1 VSLKRNVVAN
11 YLGQGWRALMGL
23 AFVPLYIKYLGIESY
38 GLIGLFAILQAWLEL
53 LDLGM
58 RPALGREMARFT
70 AGAHDADSIRD
81 LLRTVEVIATGIAT
95 VLALGIWAGSRW
107 IASDWLSSHNLPTDM
122 VARAIALM
130 GAVVGLRFIEALYVS
145 SLVGLQRQELES
157 VVTST
162 LATVRGVGALAV
174 LAWVAP
180 TITAYFVWQAGISIV
195 TVMIFAS
202 LVHRVL
208 PPASRPARF
217 SWRPLLAIWRFAAGM
232 TAISVLAILLT
243 QVDKILMT
251 KLLPLQV
258 FAYYALAAVVANGL
272 FMVTAPISAAFYPRF
287 TELATLK
294 DEATLRVL
302 YHKGS
307 QMVAVLTGSAAV
319 ILILFANRI
328 VLLWTRNP
336 ALTEHVAP
344 LVAVLAFGTMLNA
357 LMAMPYQL
365 QLAYGWTTLAIR
377 VNITAVCVLVPIIL
391 WAVPAYGAI
400 GAAWAW
406 VLLNLGYVL
415 VTISFMHR
423 RLLRE
428 EKWRWYRQDVALP
441 IMAGA
446 LVGLMFRFVLPSDLG
461 KAGTLTGLLIASA
474 AVLITA
480 TLTAP
485 ALRHQLAHFLPRGLA
500 RTV

>member
-1 VSLKRNVVAN
+1 
-11 YLGQGWRALMGL
+11 MG
-23 AFVPLYIKYLGIESY
+23 S
-38 GLIGLFAILQAWLEL
+38 
-53 LDLGM
+53 
-58 RPALGREMARFT
+58 
-70 AGAHDADSIRD
+70 
-81 LLRTVEVIATGIAT
+81 VI
-95 VLALGIWAGSRW
+95 
-107 IASDWLSSHNLPTDM
+107 
-122 VARAIALM
+122 
-130 GAVVGLRFIEALYVS
+130 GLRFIEAIYVS

-157 VVTST
+157 VVTSA

-174 LAWVAP
+174 LAWIAP
-180 TITAYFVWQAGISIV
+180 TITAYFVWQGGISTV
-195 TVMIFAS
+195 TVLIFAT
-202 LVHRVL
+202 LVHSVL
-208 PPASRPARF
+208 PPAARPARF
-217 SWRPLLAIWRFAAGM
+217 SLHPLLAIWRFAAGM
-232 TAISVLAILLT
+232 TAISLLAILLT

-272 FMVTAPISAAFYPRF
+272 VMVTAPISAAFYPRF
-287 TELATLK
+287 TELATLN
-294 DEATLRVL
+294 DEPTLRVL

-307 QMVAVLTGSAAV
+307 QVVAALTGSTAV
-319 ILILFANRI
+319 ILMLFADRI

-391 WAVPAYGAI
+391 WAVPTYGAI

-423 RLLRE
+423 RLLRN
-428 EKWRWYRQDVALP
+428 EKWRWYREDVALP
-441 IMAGA
+441 TIAAA
-446 LVGLMFRFVLPSDLG
+446 LVGLIFRFALPTDLG
-461 KAGTLTGLLIASA
+461 KAATLAGLLIASA
-474 AVLITA
+474 AVLTAA

-485 ALRHQLAHFLPRGLA
+485 LLRHQVAQFLPRGFA
-500 RTV
+500 RIV

>member
-1 VSLKRNVVAN
+1 
-11 YLGQGWRALMGL
+11 MGL

-81 LLRTVEVIATGIAT
+81 LLRTVEVIAIGIAT
-95 VLALGIWAGSRW
+95 VLALGIWAASHW
-107 IASDWLSSHNLPTDM
+107 IASDWLSSHNLPTDL

-130 GAVVGLRFIEALYVS
+130 GAVIGLRFIEALYVS

-174 LAWVAP
+174 LAWITP
-180 TITAYFVWQAGISIV
+180 TITAYFVWQTGISII
-195 TVMIFAS
+195 TVLIFAT

-217 SWRPLLAIWRFAAGM
+217 SLQPLLVIWRFAAGM
-232 TAISVLAILLT
+232 TAISLLAILLT

-272 FMVTAPISAAFYPRF
+272 VMVTAPISAAFYPRF
-287 TELATLK
+287 TELATLN
-294 DEATLRVL
+294 DEPTLRVL

-307 QMVAVLTGSAAV
+307 QMVAALTGSAAV
-319 ILILFANRI
+319 ILILFADRI

-406 VLLNLGYVL
+406 VLLNLGYIL
-415 VTISFMHR
+415 VTISFMHM

-428 EKWRWYRQDVALP
+428 EKWRWYREDVALP
-441 IMAGA
+441 IIAAA
-446 LVGLMFRFVLPSDLG
+446 LVGLMFRFALPADLG
-461 KAGTLTGLLIASA
+461 KAATLAGLLIASA
-474 AVLITA
+474 AVLTTA

-485 ALRHQLAHFLPRGLA
+485 LLRRQVAHFLPRAFA
-500 RTV
+500 RIV

>member
-1 VSLKRNVVAN
+1 
-11 YLGQGWRALMGL
+11 MGL

-70 AGAHDADSIRD
+70 AGAHDANSIRD
-81 LLRTVEVIATGIAT
+81 LLRTAEVIAMSVAT
-95 VLALGIWAGSRW
+95 ILALGIWAASHW
-107 IASDWLSSHNLPTDM
+107 IASDWLSSHNLPTDT

-130 GAVVGLRFIEALYVS
+130 GAVIGLRFIEAIYVS

-162 LATVRGVGALAV
+162 FATVRGVGALAV
-174 LAWVAP
+174 LAWVSAS
-180 TITAYFVWQAGISIV
+180 ITAYFVWQAAISVV
-195 TVMIFAS
+195 TVATFAAI
-202 LVHRVL
+202 VHYVL
-208 PPASRPARF
+208 PRGSRPSRF
-217 SWRPLLAIWRFAAGM
+217 SLQPLLAIWRFAAGM

-251 KLLPLQV
+251 KLLTLQA

-272 FMVTAPISAAFYPRF
+272 VMVTAPISAAFYPRF
-287 TELATLK
+287 TELATLG
-294 DEATLRVL
+294 DEPLLRSL

-307 QMVAVLTGSAAV
+307 QMVVVLTGSAAV
-319 ILILFANRI
+319 ILILFAHRI

-336 ALTEHVAP
+336 TLTEHVAP
-344 LVAVLAFGTMLNA
+344 LVAVLAFGTLLNA
-357 LMAMPYQL
+357 LMSMPYQL
-365 QLAYGWTTLAIR
+365 QLAYGWTSLAIR
-377 VNITAVCVLVPIIL
+377 VNMTAVCVFVPIIL

-406 VLLNLGYVL
+406 VFLNLGYVL
-415 VTISFMHR
+415 ITISFMHR
-423 RLLRE
+423 RLLQG
-428 EKWRWYRQDVALP
+428 EKWRWYREDVAFPL
-441 IMAGA
+441 IAA
-446 LVGLMFRFVLPSDLG
+446 VLVGLLFRFALPADLG
-461 KAGTLTGLLIASA
+461 KIATLAGVAIASLC
-474 AVLITA
+474 VLITA
-480 TLTAP
+480 LLAAP
-485 ALRHQLAHFLPRGLA
+485 LLRRQVAQYLPRRVA